1 MFTDPHNTSEIKSQI
16 KNFETVKDIIDLI
29 NTTYPSWIID
39 TFDGY
44 SKDYP
49 HLENNWKII
58 CDKCNVTKQK
68 IVVVEEI
75 KNDKSHTLVNF
86 LADYFTSAGF
96 IVRTKDDVYICEKC
110 DMVIPNEQI
119 YKKMKSLKMDVPEV
133 WSTKCVNC

>member
-1 MFTDPHNTSEIKSQI
+1 MFTDPYNSSDIKEQI

-29 NTTYPSWIID
+29 NNTFPNWIID

-49 HLENNWKII
+49 HLENNWNII
-58 CDKCNVTKQK
+58 CDKCNVKKQK

-75 KNDKSHTLVNF
+75 VNDDSHTLVKF
-86 LADYFTSAGF
+86 FADYFTSVGF

-110 DMVIPNEQI
+110 DLVIPNEEI
-119 YKKMKSLKMDVPEV
+119 YNKMKKLKMSVPEV
-133 WSTKCVNC
+133 WSTNCSSC